1 MYSTYQ
7 YTSILDSQFQR
18 RTSQLR
24 SFYCREDFAGALT
37 RYRKAKKDAKPFRR
51 NDLEQMCR
59 ARQMDCEQLIHND
72 ALLAEIPTR
81 QEMKEQLLEI
91 FYDLYAYAPSAAAYM
106 ERIVRRLAPE
116 YDGDPVRTVILK
128 KFVAGGGPDFATY
141 DTKAVIDWAVS
152 RMSPEARAQYQAA
165 SGEEK
170 LVLAVNQ
177 LDDSIFTPERL
188 SAELTAREMLE
199 LMRWRWERL
208 AAEIEALQT
217 RGLFSR
223 PDNRARQQL
232 RNFCKVQG
240 IDFSADDSEDDLEE
254 RITEQIRTFCVRC
267 HIPGGEK
274 ADFIGALR
282 VILDT
287 LAQSQWEQ
295 LPAGAMAYISACFWL
310 LMRRTTYRNRNKQEA
325 TADNL
330 FKTDVRDAERRK
342 QGKQW
347 ELLRL
352 CDNLASGSFKS
363 NNGNTRIWLYQL
375 AIMFSMTIALAWDEE
390 RDPKRDAV
398 KNLFEDY
405 YSDNM
410 ARFLDSS
417 FDDPKFASTQEREPG
432 GEGVNL
438 KNFAEAI
445 YVYYLYRTDLPL
457 TPGQRIDHAEKKIR
471 QCLDRVK
478 KAPTVMHP
486 VGRRDYTSVYE
497 YNLLNE
503 MIDAGEEQL
512 VAWITNHYHIS
523 AQAGARVTQ
532 ASDTNT
538 AFDIMSNAMEEIEE
552 GSEYVGGTPP
562 DYGDNADA
570 RELARTLIDDMKLQA
585 DYRFTWALT
594 PLLVERYGDNPGFV
608 RAVTNIT
615 QRLSVEVESSGI
627 RQINLLSNV
636 LHCLCLHS
644 SMDEPIG
651 LEALKKS
658 LYAQEAAL
666 TGDQLTQCIQTLAEL
681 GFDVQRLSGK
691 SESLFC
697 LGQRDYED
705 ETRKRIMELVQLK
718 NRYYDPERD
727 TLRRE
732 LFAELLEQCGYENR
746 KVTRTTLVAV
756 LTRNYISSIQD
767 RYDLNSLPELYDDFT
782 ATINPDLSVARFQP
796 LNEKNM
802 LDMYV
807 ILSVY
812 LYLIE
817 NGKGDHF

>member
-24 SFYCREDFAGALT
+24 SFYCREDFVSALT

-59 ARQMDCEQLIHND
+59 ARQMDCEQLIQND
-72 ALLAEIPTR
+72 ALLTEIPTR
-81 QEMKEQLLEI
+81 QEMKDQLLEI

-106 ERIVRRLAPE
+106 ERIVRQLAPE
-116 YDGDPVRTVILK
+116 YDGDTVRTVILK
-128 KFVAGGGPDFATY
+128 KFVAGGGPDFVTY

-152 RMSPEARAQYQAA
+152 RMSPEARTQYQAA
-165 SGEEK
+165 SDGEK
-170 LVLAVNQ
+170 LALAVNQ

-199 LMRWRWERL
+199 LMRWRWDRL
-208 AAEIEALQT
+208 AAEIETLRT
-217 RGLFSR
+217 RGLFLK

-232 RNFCKVQG
+232 RNFCKGQG

-254 RITEQIRTFCVRC
+254 KITEQIRTFCVRC
-267 HIPGGEK
+267 HISGGEK
-274 ADFIGALR
+274 EDFIGALR
-282 VILDT
+282 VVLDT
-287 LAQSQWEQ
+287 LAQSQWEE
-295 LPAGAMAYISACFWL
+295 LPAGAMEYVSACFWL
-310 LMRRTTYRNRNKQEA
+310 LMRRTTYQNRNKQEA

-352 CDNLASGSFKS
+352 CDNLALGSFKS
-363 NNGNTRIWLYQL
+363 NNGNTRIWLYQF

-445 YVYYLYRTDLPL
+445 YVYYLYRTDLSL
-457 TPGQRIDHAEKKIR
+457 TPGQRIDHAEKRIR
-471 QCLDRVK
+471 QCLDRAK
-478 KAPTVMHP
+478 KASTV
-486 VGRRDYTSVYE
+486 VRAAGRGEYTSVYE
-497 YNLLNE
+497 RNVLNE
-503 MIDAGEEQL
+503 MIDRDESCL
-512 VAWITNHYHIS
+512 VDWIMAHYHIS
-523 AQAGARVTQ
+523 TQAGARVTQ

-538 AFDIMSNAMEEIEE
+538 AFDIMNNAMEEIEA

-562 DYGDNADA
+562 DYGDNSEA
-570 RELARTLIDDMKLQA
+570 RELARTLIDDMNLQA
-585 DYRFTWALT
+585 DYQFTWALT

-615 QRLSVEVESSGI
+615 QRLSTQVESAGI
-627 RQINLLSNV
+627 RQINLLSSV
-636 LHCLCLHS
+636 LHSLYLHS
-644 SMDEPIG
+644 SADAPIG
-651 LEALKKS
+651 MEAMKS
-658 LYAQEAAL
+658 ILCAREVTL
-666 TGDQLTQCIQTLAEL
+666 TGDQVSHCTQTLAEL
-681 GFDVQRLSGK
+681 GFDVHRISGK
-691 SESLFC
+691 SESLFY

-705 ETRKRIMELVQLK
+705 ETRKQIMELVQLK
-718 NRYYDPERD
+718 NRYYDPEQD
-727 TLRRE
+727 IVRRE
-732 LFAELLEQCGYENR
+732 LFASLLAQCGHGNR
-746 KVTRTTLVAV
+746 KITRTTLVAV

-817 NGKGDHF
+817 HGKGDHF